1 MLPLLLLGTAGL
13 GWAWAT
19 GRLRGLMLE
28 DAAAALAAVAGL
40 RLLSGGQLL
49 PAALLLGGAAVWAA
63 KRVGEARGIE
73 PMTAED
79 ARAVLGV
86 RNGATRLEITQAH
99 RRLIARVHPDRGGS
113 AELAARVNLARDTL
127 LAEASRRTPARG

>member
-1 MLPLLLLGTAGL
+1 MLPLLLIGAVGF

-19 GRLRGLMLE
+19 GRLRGLLVE
-28 DAAAALAAVAGL
+28 DGAAALAAVAGL
-40 RLLSGGQLL
+40 RLLYGGQLL
-49 PAALLLGGAAVWAA
+49 PAVLLLGGAAVWVAT
-63 KRVGEARGIE
+63 RLGELRGVE

-86 RNGATRLEITQAH
+86 RAGATRLEIAQAH
-99 RRLIARVHPDRGGS
+99 RRLIARVHPDHGGS